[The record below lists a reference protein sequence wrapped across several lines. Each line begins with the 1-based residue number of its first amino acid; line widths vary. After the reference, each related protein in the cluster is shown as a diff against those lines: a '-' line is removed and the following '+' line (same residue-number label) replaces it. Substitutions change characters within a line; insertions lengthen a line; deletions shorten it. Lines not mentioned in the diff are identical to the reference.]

1 MMNPNMT
8 IAKPNTIQQQASYWV
23 TRLHSDDCSDAESYA
38 FDEWLIENENHRI
51 AYQQVLAF
59 WQQLADIEPHAN
71 TELEA
76 ARAYLRDKRQARRQ
90 FSGKRA
96 TTVLSLLLVISASPF
111 FWSWL
116 HTQNYQTAKGE
127 QANIELSDGSQIELN
142 TDTELSVHYTDNARN
157 VKLHHGEALFTVVHN
172 STKPFAVTAA
182 NGVIKDIGTRFN
194 VYQQVAKVSVTVLE
208 GEVSVTTDNNATP
221 RNVKPN
227 QQLSYDN
234 NGQLTPVTQA
244 DVNNTTAWQK
254 KQLVFKAQPLSI
266 VIEQLARYH
275 DVSLQIADPRLQA
288 LKVSGSFP
296 SDDLQVV
303 LNTIANALPI
313 KITSTGTTAFVI
325 QAAD

>member
-1 MMNPNMT
+1 MMNPKMT
-8 IAKPNTIQQQASYWV
+8 VTQPNTLQQQASHWV
-23 TRLHSDDCSDAESYA
+23 TRIHSSDCTDAERYA
-38 FDEWLIENENHRI
+38 FDKWLAENENHHI

-59 WQQLADIEPHAN
+59 WQQLAQIEPHAN
-71 TELEA
+71 TELEE
-76 ARAYLRDKRQARRQ
+76 ARAYLRDKRHARRQ

-96 TTVLSLLLVISASPF
+96 TTVLSLLLVMSASPF
-111 FWSWL
+111 FWSWIN
-116 HTQNYQTAKGE
+116 TQNYHTAKGE
-127 QANIELSDGSQIELN
+127 QASIALSDGSQIELN
-142 TDTELSVHYTDNARN
+142 TDTELSVQYTDNTRN
-157 VKLHHGEALFTVVHN
+157 VKLQHGEALFTVVHN
-172 STKPFAVTAA
+172 NTKPFTVTAA

-194 VYQQVAKVSVTVLE
+194 VYQQAAKVSVTVLE

-234 NGQLTPVTQA
+234 NGQLTPVTSVDA
-244 DVNNTTAWQK
+244 KVATAWQN

-275 DVSLQIADPRLQA
+275 EVSLQIADPRLQA

-296 SDDLQVV
+296 SDDLHTA
-303 LNTIANALPI
+303 LNTIASALPI
-313 KITSTGTTAFVI
+313 KITSTGTAAFVI